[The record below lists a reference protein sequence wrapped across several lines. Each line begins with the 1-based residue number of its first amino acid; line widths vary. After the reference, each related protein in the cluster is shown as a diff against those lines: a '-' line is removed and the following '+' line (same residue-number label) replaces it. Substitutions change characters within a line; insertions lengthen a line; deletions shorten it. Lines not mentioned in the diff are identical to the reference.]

1 MKIQDFSLNNTAR
14 FASYFMLKKITS
26 NSENIDV
33 YLEIPTGRL
42 ACNEGFSAYKMQDG
56 SVVLSSMFPW
66 MYRQSNNFIAT
77 NGIEEE
83 IVQSEFFEQVETI
96 HKKLPSNTEGMFCFC
111 DSVKASLNP
120 VDNFQDIIKSVRESR
135 CDVHFFGPDDFG
147 VHAPYVLTN
156 PPETLISYEKIL
168 SVNGVAHIIFL
179 HASGDDSE
187 VANNYINRNH
197 IPHSARTFTECLKLI
212 TEWAETTEEPWNNQS
227 NIAQKAK
234 QFIDKIEFTEEFI
247 QQIKDNQVD
256 MQVVQYLLGS
266 QDARQRPQ
274 NVKEMFP
281 EVTTY
286 LGKNQSHLSL
296 AGLIKFYPTA
306 WDYKEVLKAEIANY
320 DKNEPVEFSKYQ
332 QIPDG
337 PIFGIPHNSIIL
349 KKQKLHRLLSELS

>member
-1 MKIQDFSLNNTAR
+1 MKIQDFLLNNTAR

-96 HKKLPSNTEGMFCFC
+96 HKKLPSNTEGMFVFA
-111 DSVKASLNP
+111 DSAKASLNP
-120 VDNFQDIIKSVRESR
+120 FQDIIESVGESR
-135 CDVHFFGPDDFG
+135 CDVHFFGPEDFG
-147 VHAPYVLTN
+147 VHSPYVLTN
-156 PPETLISYEKIL
+156 SPETLISYERIL

-286 LGKNQSHLSL
+286 LGKNLSHLSL
-296 AGLIKFYPTA
+296 AGLIKFYPNA
-306 WDYKEVLKAEIANY
+306 WDYEEVLKAEIANY
-320 DKNEPVEFSKYQ
+320 DKNEPIEFSKHQ

-337 PIFGIPHNSIIL
+337 PTFGIPHNSIIL
-349 KKQKLHRLLSELS
+349 KKQKLDRLLSELS